1 MSNKILC
8 GGFYL
13 NDTLGVDEN
22 GKLGVNV
29 DALSGGLIVT
39 LTKDETNMEFTSSK
53 RLYTADKTADEVK
66 MAIVAGRNV
75 RLMANYIDAD
85 GFEQFGIYH
94 VAGYLSGDI
103 AFINVAM
110 VSEAVFAGDSC
121 TIGYD
126 SIILSASGVWIGS
139 YTDLRQ
145 PIS

>member
-75 RLMANYIDAD
+75 RLMADYIDAD

-103 AFINVAM
+103 VRLSFLHQEFGLDRIL
-110 VSEAVFAGDSC
+110 
-121 TIGYD
+121 IYD
-126 SIILSASGVWIGS
+126 NLFRNGRPNA
-139 YTDLRQ
+139 D
-145 PIS
+145 